1 MVNYGKKLVYV
12 DGTEIKPVFT
22 TNGHY
27 MINIFDDLQNIL
39 NVEDLEQKDV
49 NAAGEEVFLDT
60 VMTDDVSDEE
70 LDLEVDVDEET
81 IEEMI
86 FRVVDKSKISQRVLK
101 FWEVY
106 VDEGNLGKYLRKNY
120 PDVEV
125 RQFTLP
131 QWNFE
136 MPECQ
141 LQFRKLLAEEEPHHV
156 MVTPECRLWSFMQ
169 NMNYRTPERKALLK
183 DLRNLEEETHLKF
196 YEDIYNDSK
205 KLHFDCSLEQPA
217 EAVSWKT
224 DTLEKMKGYYD
235 TMRLCWIAAALVSKP
250 VMMIRAMCGNQ
261 HVSDLRPERSVW
273 P

>member
-1 MVNYGKKLVYV
+1 M
-12 DGTEIKPVFT
+12 
-22 TNGHY
+22 
-27 MINIFDDLQNIL
+27 
-39 NVEDLEQKDV
+39 
-49 NAAGEEVFLDT
+49 
-60 VMTDDVSDEE
+60 
-70 LDLEVDVDEET
+70 
-81 IEEMI
+81 
-86 FRVVDKSKISQRVLK
+86 LK

-106 VDEGNLGKYLRKNY
+106 MDEGNLDKYLRKNY

-156 MVTPECRLWSFMQ
+156 MVTPECRLWSPMQ

-196 YEDIYNDSK
+196 YEDIHNDSK